1 MSKYGQEPHSSVM
14 KQRDQEVVSGSS
26 EGEVEVDKLDDIGFK
41 EEGFYKAQ
49 EEQRSRS
56 DREQEGS

>member
-1 MSKYGQEPHSSVM
+1 M